1 MNATLNGATLFAVAA
16 GGATGSVL
24 RYAVSVWLLRAGG
37 GFPIGTLAVNVIGSF
52 LIGVLAR
59 AFLSVDQ
66 DYVLRL
72 ALTTG
77 FCGGFT
83 TFSTFSAETITLMQE
98 GRAGRAA
105 AYVVLTLTLGLAAT
119 WLGLLVA
126 KPRG

>member
-1 MNATLNGATLFAVAA
+1 MNSATLFAVAA
-16 GGATGSVL
+16 GGAIGSVL
-24 RYAVSVWLLRAGG
+24 RYAVSVWFMRGG
-37 GFPIGTLAVNVIGSF
+37 GAFPVGTLVVNVIGSF
-52 LIGVLAR
+52 LLGVLAR
-59 AFLSVDQ
+59 VFLSLDQ

-105 AYVVLTLTLGLAAT
+105 AYVALTIALGLSAT